1 MRWTEDAMPHYLVQ
15 VTYTPEAWAAQLKG
29 PKDRRDVVRPVFDRL
44 GGRIESAY
52 FAFGPYDVV
61 LIAELPD
68 NRSAAALSLTLTSGG
83 AVKAIQT
90 TPLLPIEEG
99 IEAMRQA
106 ADAAT
111 VYQSPVAGL
120 DTFMARLQ
128 AFEEGP

>member
-1 MRWTEDAMPHYLVQ
+1 MAYYLVQ
-15 VTYTPEAWAAQLKG
+15 LSYTAEAWAAQLAE
-29 PKDRRDVVRPVFDRL
+29 PRDRREIVRPLFEQL
-44 GGRIESAY
+44 GGRVESAY
-52 FAFGPYDVV
+52 FALGAYDVA

-83 AVKAIQT
+83 SVRAIQT

-106 ADAAT
+106 AAAAT
-111 VYQSPVAGL
+111 VYQPPLGREGL
-120 DTFMARLQ
+120 LATLA